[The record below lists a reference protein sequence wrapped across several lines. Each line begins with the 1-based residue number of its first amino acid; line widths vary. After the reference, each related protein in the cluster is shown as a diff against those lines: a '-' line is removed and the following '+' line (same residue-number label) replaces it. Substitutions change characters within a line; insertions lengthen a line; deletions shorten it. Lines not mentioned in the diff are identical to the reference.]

1 MLRDMTR
8 SDWLSWL
15 DLEPVLIPHA
25 LVLRGT
31 RNLKRH
37 YAAHRSHFAD
47 VVDLGSPNGLFE
59 DVFIGRLGEIRVAYA
74 SVYGAPMASEIAHV
88 FGVLG
93 TRLVIQT
100 GCCGALAD
108 ELATGDLFLASEA
121 FCGEGAAQYYRSDA
135 AVRASIGAD
144 LWRSLPSAAGVR
156 LRFGRIYTTAALLA
170 EGDAELAA
178 WHADGFAAVDMETAA
193 TFAVAEHF
201 GMDRASIL
209 FVFDNPRRKDHML
222 LLDGAKDRCR
232 DAANGQ
238 MIDLALAMIRVH
250 AAHAASTN
258 PQPAHPRKPGP

>member
-8 SDWLSWL
+8 RDWLSWL
-15 DLEPVLIPHA
+15 NLEPRLVPHA
-25 LVLRGT
+25 LILRGT

-37 YAAHRSHFAD
+37 YAAYQSYFDD
-47 VVDLGSPNGLFE
+47 VVEVGSPNGLFE
-59 DVFIGRLGEIRVAYA
+59 DLFIGRLGEIGVAYA

-100 GCCGALAD
+100 GCCGGLAD
-108 ELATGDLFLASEA
+108 ELATGDLFLATEA

-135 AVRASIGAD
+135 TVVRASIAAD
-144 LWRSLPSAAGVR
+144 RWRPLPPASGVP
-156 LRFGRIYTTAALLA
+156 LHFGKIYSTAALLA

-178 WHADGFAAVDMETAA
+178 WHAAGFAAVDMETAA
-193 TFAVAEHF
+193 AFAVAEHF

-222 LLDGAKDRCR
+222 LSDDAKDRCR
-232 DAANGQ
+232 DLANRQ
-238 MIDLALAMIRVH
+238 MIDLALAMIEEH
-250 AAHAASTN
+250 ATGSATSASGGSR
-258 PQPAHPRKPGP
+258 H